1 MAGSCENDVAIK
13 HEEKGSDSSGKKV
26 FIPRHIGLLGVIAH
40 TVGAVIG
47 TGIFISPTGVLRGA
61 GGSVG
66 LAFIFWIVCGIIQ
79 TCGCFI
85 YTELALMFRKSGGE
99 FTFMLEGWGRAVGF
113 LKLWTIVMVNASS
126 VAIQAH
132 VVSQYLLTPFFQ
144 CVDPPVI
151 SLRFISFCAILVL
164 VFVNCVSAN
173 LPTRFA
179 GFFTVTK
186 TFGLLMVIM
195 TGIHNLIQGRTIY
208 LQNAFEGSS
217 VDVKT
222 IPLAIYSGM
231 FAFGGWDVVMSFT
244 EEVKRPERN
253 IPLGVSLSMAT
264 ITILYIMA
272 NIAYFTLLSPQDV
285 LQSEAVAADYS
296 VLALGRW
303 SWLIWLFVALS
314 AMGNLNSNT
323 CKRGRQVFA
332 ASREGLFPE
341 ITAMLNVRYNTPIPA
356 ILTLLLSLVYLM
368 ETRVLS
374 LLRYVMFIETIFDT
388 MTVAVLPYFRWK
400 HPDLER
406 PFRAPL
412 VMVVIYMVGQ
422 IFITGMSFYLDP
434 VRKSLGL
441 FIVLIGLPVYFF
453 FFHERFRLKSI
464 QPYSHKMTRFLQR
477 LFNCIHQEKKTY

>member
-1 MAGSCENDVAIK
+1 MAYFQWG
-13 HEEKGSDSSGKKV
+13 
-26 FIPRHIGLLGVIAH
+26 PY
-40 TVGAVIG
+40 
-47 TGIFISPTGVLRGA
+47 
-61 GGSVG
+61 
-66 LAFIFWIVCGIIQ
+66 II
-79 TCGCFI
+79 
-85 YTELALMFRKSGGE
+85 
-99 FTFMLEGWGRAVGF
+99 
-113 LKLWTIVMVNASS
+113 
-126 VAIQAH
+126 
-132 VVSQYLLTPFFQ
+132 
-144 CVDPPVI
+144 
-151 SLRFISFCAILVL
+151 VL

-400 HPDLER
+400 HPDLDR